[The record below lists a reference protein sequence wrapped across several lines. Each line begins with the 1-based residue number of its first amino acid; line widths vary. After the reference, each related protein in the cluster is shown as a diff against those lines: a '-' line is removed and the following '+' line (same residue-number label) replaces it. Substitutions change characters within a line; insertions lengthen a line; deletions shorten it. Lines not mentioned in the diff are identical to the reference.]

1 MEKEAISF
9 LCTDCFTSLF
19 KEGLF
24 SLMLFIIVNILLN
37 YLTILFILNLVN
49 FFMNVQL
56 YNLTTLFFL
65 MNMLFKVG
73 IAILFVMVIFIVL
86 YYGLKQCPY
95 KQYSFIDV

>member
-1 MEKEAISF
+1 
-9 LCTDCFTSLF
+9 
-19 KEGLF
+19 
-24 SLMLFIIVNILLN
+24 
-37 YLTILFILNLVN
+37 
-49 FFMNVQL
+49 MNVQL